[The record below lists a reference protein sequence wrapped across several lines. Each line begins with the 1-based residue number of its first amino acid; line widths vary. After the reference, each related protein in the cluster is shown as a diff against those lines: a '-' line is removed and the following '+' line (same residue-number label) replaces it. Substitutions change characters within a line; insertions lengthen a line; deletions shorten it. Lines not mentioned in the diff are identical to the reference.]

1 MVKGS
6 IKYQDLID
14 QGLIITPKA
23 DYERAQVDMQILAF
37 ENQKYKHA
45 LEKIANGPATED
57 SEAEH
62 YKNIARWSLW
72 NFSNVTRKTYKALDP
87 SIAERASAA
96 FAGQEAH
103 QSFDSTQYQDD
114 ASVASDAGQGAND

>member
-6 IKYQDLID
+6 VKYQDLID
-14 QGLIITPKA
+14 MGLIITPKA
-23 DYERAQVDMQILAF
+23 DYEKAQVDMQILAF

-72 NFSNVTRKTYKALDP
+72 NFSNVTRKTYQTLDP
-87 SIAERASAA
+87 SIAERAGAA
-96 FAGQEAH
+96 FTGQETS
-103 QSFDSTQYQDD
+103 QSFDVSVCQNDST
-114 ASVASDAGQGAND
+114 AASDGGCGPTD

>member
-6 IKYQDLID
+6 VEYQYLID

-45 LEKIANGPATED
+45 LEKIAKSPRSSN
-57 SEAEH
+57 SEAEK
-62 YKNIARWSLW
+62 YRKIAIWGLW
-72 NFSNVTRKTYKALDP
+72 NFSNVTRKTYQTLDP
-87 SIAERASAA
+87 SVAERASSA
-96 FAGQEAH
+96 FVGAEAC
-103 QSFDSTQYQDD
+103 QGFDLSTCGDGSNS
-114 ASVASDAGQGAND
+114 ACSDGTGSTD